1 MALDFQQVRQQV
13 RDLGENALQRQHE
26 LEDRRDEARR
36 LLAQH
41 AGRVDE
47 LRRQVQEVVRSHD
60 PALRCALPVS
70 ERLDACIDLP
80 ALPDQASVLAAD
92 GSQIFMDR
100 HAEVEYGLVNVG
112 VIQMQHASNSPPAT
126 LVKCR
131 LFYDASVQGAQASA
145 ISDSTL
151 SLRRDLNER
160 TLLAELAAQ
169 APSPVITFTDGPM
182 ELWGAKAESSEEA
195 AEFQKS
201 LEEYLHILEQMHQS
215 NVTTAGYVDK
225 PSAEL
230 VVRLLEVAKAAP
242 EQLKDIRKYRP
253 LWGVRDIELYRGL
266 LRPGQRSAVFAI
278 QSQSAKRYQG
288 ALGLHFFYLNVGAGR
303 QGLARVE
310 IPAWV
315 AENQAMLDGLH
326 ATLIHQCRIMGARPY
341 PYLLHRAHETA
352 VVSRDEQE
360 EVTQMIIHELQRRG
374 VPIEGRSFKQVSKDL
389 PGRTRHKP

>member
-1 MALDFQQVRQQV
+1 VA
-13 RDLGENALQRQHE
+13 
-26 LEDRRDEARR
+26 
-36 LLAQH
+36 
-41 AGRVDE
+41 E
-47 LRRQVQEVVRSHD
+47 LRQRVQEVVRNYD

-80 ALPDQASVLAAD
+80 PLPAQASVLAAD

-112 VIQMQHASNSPPAT
+112 VIQMQHAANTPAAT
-126 LVKCR
+126 SVSSK
-131 LFYDASVQGAQASA
+131 LFYDAQVAN

-160 TLLAELAAQ
+160 TLLAEQAAQ
-169 APSPVITFTDGPM
+169 APAPVITFTDGPM
-182 ELWGAKAESSEEA
+182 ELWGAKAEGGEEA
-195 AEFQKS
+195 AEFQRS
-201 LEEYLHILEQMHQS
+201 LEEYLAILEQMHQA

-225 PSAEL
+225 PSADL
-230 VVRLLEVAKAAP
+230 VVRLLEVAKAEP
-242 EQLKDIRKYRP
+242 EQLKNIRKEHP
-253 LWGVRDIELYRGL
+253 LRGVRDIELYRQL
-266 LRPGQRSAVFAI
+266 LQPGQRSAVFAM

-310 IPAWV
+310 APAWV
-315 AENQAMLDGLH
+315 VENEAMLDGLH
-326 ATLIHQCRIMGARPY
+326 AMLIHQCRIMGARPY

-352 VVSRDEQE
+352 VVSHDEQE

-374 VPIEGRSFKQVSKDL
+374 AWKAARSSSSAKTWLKTGTNHETDEWKALRGNLRLCGPARGQSGRPLV
-389 PGRTRHKP
+389 